1 VVVGSN
7 PIRRPTFSHRIPVV
21 ICDLAL
27 SSGLGAAFFCSDL
40 FIRKKS
46 LFGRQSMS
54 LQHAVLTVAE
64 MYRADALTIGRG
76 TPGEVL
82 MEAAG
87 AAVTREIVAR
97 WQACPITILCGPGNN
112 GGDGFIVARLLA
124 GLGWPVRVGLHG
136 DRASLR
142 GDAAIM
148 AGRWT
153 GQVVPLSS
161 GLLDGAGLVVDALFG
176 AGLTRPLDGSVCD
189 LVEEL
194 RARAIPTVAVDV
206 PSGVDG
212 DTGAVLGAAPP
223 AALTVTFFRRK
234 PAHLLLPGRA
244 LCGTVV
250 VADIGIPDSV
260 LDEIAPTLFGNDPG
274 VWMPRFPWPRLDGHK
289 FDRGHAVVL
298 GGARMTGAA
307 RLAAR
312 AARRAGAGLVSIACP
327 DAAFPIYAA
336 ADPGTIVTAL
346 DAVGSGGGSG
356 VGSFAGL
363 MADPRR
369 NAVLI
374 GPGAGVSAAVRR
386 RVEEALE
393 SGKATVIDA
402 DAITA
407 FAGHS
412 ADLFRLLSDRC
423 LLTPHAGEFSRLF
436 GTGGDK
442 PSGDKLSQ
450 ARTAAARSGAVVLL
464 KGADTVIARPD
475 GRAVINGNAP
485 PWLATAGAGDVLAGL
500 ALGLISQG
508 MPSFDAAAAAAWLHG
523 EAATRFGPGLIAEDI
538 AESLPGV
545 LRDLARGA

>member
-1 VVVGSN
+1 
-7 PIRRPTFSHRIPVV
+7 
-21 ICDLAL
+21 
-27 SSGLGAAFFCSDL
+27 
-40 FIRKKS
+40 
-46 LFGRQSMS
+46 MS

-64 MYRADALTIGRG
+64 MYRADALTIESGK
-76 TPGEVL
+76 PGEVL

-87 AAVTREIVAR
+87 AAVVREIAAR
-97 WQACPITILCGPGNN
+97 WRTCPVTILCGPGNN
-112 GGDGFIVARLLA
+112 GGDGFVVARLLDE
-124 GLGWPVRVGLHG
+124 LGWPVRVGLLG
-136 DRASLR
+136 GRDALR

-153 GQVVPLSS
+153 GRVAPLSS

-176 AGLTRPLDGSVCD
+176 AGLTRPLDGAVRD

-194 RARAIPTVAVDV
+194 GARGIPTVAVDV

-212 DTGAVLGAAPP
+212 DTGAVLGAAAR

-234 PAHLLLPGRA
+234 PAHLMLPGRT

-250 VADIGIPDSV
+250 VADIGIADSV
-260 LDEIAPTLFGNDPG
+260 LDEIAPTLFGNDPAM
-274 VWMPRFPWPRLDGHK
+274 WLSRFPWPKSDGHK

-298 GGARMTGAA
+298 GGGRMTGAA

-312 AARRAGAGLVSIACP
+312 ATRRVGAGLVSIACP
-327 DAAFPIYAA
+327 DEAFPIYAA
-336 ADPGTIVTAL
+336 SDPGTIVTAL
-346 DAVGSGGGSG
+346 DSVE
-356 VGSFAGL
+356 SFAGL

-374 GPGAGVSAAVRR
+374 GPGAGISAATRH

-393 SGKATVIDA
+393 AGKAAVIDA

-407 FAGHS
+407 FAQHP
-412 ADLFRLLSDRC
+412 AELFRRLTERC
-423 LLTPHAGEFSRLF
+423 LLTPHAGEFKRLF
-436 GTGGDK
+436 GID
-442 PSGDKLSQ
+442 GDKLSQ
-450 ARTAAARSGAVVLL
+450 ARAAAAHASAVVLL

-475 GRAVINGNAP
+475 GHAFINGNAP

-500 ALGLISQG
+500 ALGLIAQG
-508 MPSFDAAAAAAWLHG
+508 MPAFHAAAAAAWLHG

-545 LRDLARGA
+545 LRDLSGSA

>member
-1 VVVGSN
+1 
-7 PIRRPTFSHRIPVV
+7 
-21 ICDLAL
+21 
-27 SSGLGAAFFCSDL
+27 
-40 FIRKKS
+40 
-46 LFGRQSMS
+46 
-54 LQHAVLTVAE
+54 
-64 MYRADALTIGRG
+64 
-76 TPGEVL
+76 
-82 MEAAG
+82 
-87 AAVTREIVAR
+87 
-97 WQACPITILCGPGNN
+97 
-112 GGDGFIVARLLA
+112 LL
-124 GLGWPVRVGLHG
+124 
-136 DRASLR
+136 
-142 GDAAIM
+142 
-148 AGRWT
+148 
-153 GQVVPLSS
+153 S

-176 AGLTRPLDGSVCD
+176 AGLTRPLDGGVRE

-194 RARAIPTVAVDV
+194 RARAIPIVAVDV

-212 DTGAVLGAAPP
+212 DTGAVLGAAAP

-234 PAHLLLPGRA
+234 PAHLLLPGRT

-260 LDEIAPTLFGNDPG
+260 LDRIAPTLFGNDPA
-274 VWMPRFPWPRLDGHK
+274 VWLPRFPWPRLDGHK

-327 DAAFPIYAA
+327 DDAFPIYAA

-346 DAVGSGGGSG
+346 DSVE
-356 VGSFAGL
+356 SFADL

-393 SGKATVIDA
+393 AGKATVIDA

-412 ADLFRLLSDRC
+412 EDLFRLLSDQC

-436 GTGGDK
+436 GIGTEKPAGG
-442 PSGDKLSQ
+442 KLSQ
-450 ARTAAARSGAVVLL
+450 ARTAAAHAGAVVLL
-464 KGADTVIARPD
+464 KGADTVISRPD

-500 ALGLISQG
+500 ALGLIAQG

-538 AESLPGV
+538 TEALPGV
-545 LRDLARGA
+545 LRDLVPGSMTVP

>member
-1 VVVGSN
+1 
-7 PIRRPTFSHRIPVV
+7 
-21 ICDLAL
+21 
-27 SSGLGAAFFCSDL
+27 
-40 FIRKKS
+40 
-46 LFGRQSMS
+46 MS

-64 MYRADALTIGRG
+64 MYRADALTIGSG

-112 GGDGFIVARLLA
+112 GGDGFVVARLLA

-176 AGLTRPLDGSVCD
+176 AGLTRPLEGSVRD

-206 PSGVDG
+206 PSGVEG

-223 AALTVTFFRRK
+223 AVLTVTFFRRK
-234 PAHLLLPGRA
+234 PAHLLLPGRT

-312 AARRAGAGLVSIACP
+312 AARRVGAGLVSIACP
-327 DAAFPIYAA
+327 AEAFPIYAA

-356 VGSFAGL
+356 VGSFADL

-374 GPGAGVSAAVRR
+374 GPGAGISAAVRR

-393 SGKATVIDA
+393 FGQGDRDRRRCHHGVRRTLRGSFPVAERSMPA
-402 DAITA
+402 DAPC
-407 FAGHS
+407 
-412 ADLFRLLSDRC
+412 RRV
-423 LLTPHAGEFSRLF
+423 HAGSSVPAVTNHRA
-436 GTGGDK
+436 TNCRK
-442 PSGDKLSQ
+442 PVPPPP
-450 ARTAAARSGAVVLL
+450 AAA
-464 KGADTVIARPD
+464 
-475 GRAVINGNAP
+475 
-485 PWLATAGAGDVLAGL
+485 PWCC
-500 ALGLISQG
+500 
-508 MPSFDAAAAAAWLHG
+508 
-523 EAATRFGPGLIAEDI
+523 
-538 AESLPGV
+538 
-545 LRDLARGA
+545 